1 LISSFGQITDDMA
14 YFIEDNERIHLLHIG
29 TEGQMSA
36 SGTIEIFDDDVKERL
51 GTEKME
57 LTAKSSVGCS
67 EGWVVVGFEQNVVI
81 KYPI

>member
-1 LISSFGQITDDMA
+1 MA
-14 YFIEDNERIHLLHIG
+14 FFIEDNERIHLLHIG

-51 GTEKME
+51 GTEKMD
-57 LTAKSSVGCS
+57 LTVKSSVGSS
-67 EGWVVVGFEQNVVI
+67 EGWIVVGFQQNILI